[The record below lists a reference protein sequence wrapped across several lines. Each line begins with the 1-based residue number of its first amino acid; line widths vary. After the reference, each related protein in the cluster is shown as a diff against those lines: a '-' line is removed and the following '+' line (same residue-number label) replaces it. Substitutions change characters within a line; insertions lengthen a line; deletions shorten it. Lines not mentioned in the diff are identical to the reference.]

1 MMSYKVCQTNNVLLF
16 TVNQNTKDDG
26 ENNYKGYIIATFS
39 LQVVI
44 IVCIIVFVLYY
55 FLYAKNQ
62 ETHHKRNESEKL
74 ELNIQNDVIN
84 SDFQQRIALGNEKA
98 AETALP

>member
-1 MMSYKVCQTNNVLLF
+1 M
-16 TVNQNTKDDG
+16 
-26 ENNYKGYIIATFS
+26 
-39 LQVVI
+39 
-44 IVCIIVFVLYY
+44 LYY

-62 ETHHKRNESEKL
+62 KNHHKRNESEKL